1 MMNPDALSQYDIP
14 PETHFNPNEK
24 HPAELALLDIL
35 DNVKLAIQGSSN
47 LPKYMDG
54 GLISVPLTTEQLSA
68 IQAQVRTL
76 RMIEKMIIERYP
88 GVIE

>member
-1 MMNPDALSQYDIP
+1 MNPDTLSQYDIMP
-14 PETHFNPNEK
+14 DTHFNPDEK
-24 HPAELALLDIL
+24 HPAELALLEVL
-35 DNVKLAIQGSSN
+35 DNVRTAIHGSN
-47 LPKYMDG
+47 TLPKYMDG